1 MKFNTEKINSFTKS
15 VDVLSFKCYSI
26 FRKRQELTLVNTQQR
41 KIVKPYVTAADW
53 REIMEVKRT
62 IKTDVDSF
70 ELGDVISFKLTDG
83 EKVQAKAVKKTDEGM
98 LFLTVDCLKDE
109 YQMFKNPGGM
119 GSMEINYFNSDLRH
133 ALNSEILDRFP
144 DEIKSRMVGMRI
156 GNTDTFD
163 LLRIPTEREIFGENP
178 YGKEEPDTIKQFKG
192 MKNRRN
198 RIAFQGSKTG
208 TWEWYWLQNRVEDA
222 TSNFAIATGG
232 NADCTSA
239 SYYGG
244 VRPAF
249 LLS

>member
-41 KIVKPYVTAADW
+41 KIVNPYVTAKDW

>member
-1 MKFNTEKINSFTKS
+1 MPGVRSDVNVVLTPRTK
-15 VDVLSFKCYSI
+15 LA
-26 FRKRQELTLVNTQQR
+26 NTQQR
-41 KIVKPYVTAADW
+41 KILKPYVTAADR

-62 IKTDVDSF
+62 IKTDVESF
-70 ELGDVISFKLTDG
+70 ELGDVISFKLKDD

-109 YQMFKNPGGM
+109 YQMFKNHGGM

-178 YGKEEPDTIKQFKG
+178 YGKEESDTVEQFKG
-192 MKNRRN
+192 MKDRRN

-208 TWEWYWLQNRVEDA
+208 TWEWYWLQNRVEDTA
-222 TSNFAIATGG
+222 SLFADVTGDG
-232 NADCTSA
+232 FADSTSA
-239 SYYGG
+239 SYSFG
-244 VRPAF
+244 VRPVF